1 MANKLFL
8 ATSMFLASSFCQVLA
23 YTFMFT
29 AHNRGEAVIANS
41 SGEIFL
47 KISAKHPQSA
57 DISADGSRIF
67 ISEIDGAKMCDTNT
81 GKTLWKY
88 TCPSIIWDGDESQVK
103 KGETVRL
110 ENPVAQILGDGKFLV
125 GNEGKSVLL
134 EIDDKSNILKAIKSE
149 SLKKV
154 KHGEF
159 RLASKTRA
167 GTYLFPL
174 LSSNLLTE
182 YDSNGKQI
190 LRIDT
195 GTGVVGALRL
205 DDGNILA
212 AGFFGVAIFNREGK
226 KVWDFSSKEIQKA
239 IESASEIILC
249 DVKILP
255 NGNYLCTT
263 YAGENVPDIIEIS
276 KDKKIVKKF
285 DFPEYTHLSGLKILT
300 DNQTEYIKK
309 SRN

>member
-1 MANKLFL
+1 M
-8 ATSMFLASSFCQVLA
+8 
-23 YTFMFT
+23 
-29 AHNRGEAVIANS
+29 
-41 SGEIFL
+41 
-47 KISAKHPQSA
+47 
-57 DISADGSRIF
+57 
-67 ISEIDGAKMCDTNT
+67 
-81 GKTLWKY
+81 
-88 TCPSIIWDGDESQVK
+88 
-103 KGETVRL
+103 
-110 ENPVAQILGDGKFLV
+110 
-125 GNEGKSVLL
+125 
-134 EIDDKSNILKAIKSE
+134 
-149 SLKKV
+149 KKV

-300 DNQTEYIKK
+300 DNQAEYIKK